1 MKATAPR
8 AGSGALRQRLLTLRE
23 ASLRINEVLEF
34 DEVLTAVLDT
44 ARQLIDAPSGVICVV
59 DEPGQLQRLEASGM
73 NLEQR
78 QALSEP
84 GGVELFEHF
93 SQLSEPLMVPDL
105 AAYLASHGLAQC
117 EPSAVGHSCWAAP
130 IRTGRRAVG
139 CLLLA
144 NAPTTQ
150 QFGDEDAATLAM
162 FASHAAL
169 AIVNALRYRDEQW
182 AREELETAI
191 ETSPVGVLVF
201 DMPSGDPVRANREA
215 LRIVADLHGPDEK
228 PVRLLRLIRVQRAD
242 GRVVS
247 LSELPLAQA
256 LAAGET
262 VRTERIVLVRPGWP
276 RVPVLINATP
286 IRSARGGIESIVVT
300 MQDTSPLEELD
311 RLRSD
316 CLGLASEQ
324 LRSPLVAV
332 KGAVATLLESPQTL
346 EPVEAVQLLRL
357 IDTQTTQMRA
367 IIGDLVDLARIQAG
381 TLPIQVEPAEV
392 ARLVDAATSAP
403 ADVSGCDRVETN
415 VAAGLPFVMADRRRV
430 VQVLNRI
437 VSIASELSNGSA
449 PVRVSARR
457 DGDHVQVAVTLPEGT
472 MPERLERLLTTIP
485 PRLGDDIS
493 RSCGEGLVLAMC
505 RGIVEAHGGRL
516 WVQAD
521 GAGAAVRL
529 ALTLPAARPESVL
542 PSQTPDPSGTQSGTS
557 GHAAQI
563 VAVAHDPLEQR
574 HIQDTL
580 SEGGYRVTVAADID
594 QMWSLVDSHRPDL
607 VLVCLET
614 PDADSVKTTAALRA
628 RSDAPVIF
636 LAGYGQSDAVLHAM
650 EAGAA
655 DYIIKPFSRAELVAR
670 VTAALRPL
678 PAVRNTDGEFS
689 VGDLTIEYASRTVTV
704 AGRPVVLSR
713 IEYQL
718 LCELSCDTGRTLSHD
733 QLIRRVWR
741 SASAGPGAVRSAVK
755 RLRRKLGDQ
764 ATDPAYIITV
774 PDVGYRIGTSAQ
786 RVEPL

>member
-1 MKATAPR
+1 MRANAPR
-8 AGSGALRQRLLTLRE
+8 SATVALRQRLLTLRE

-44 ARQLIDAPSGVICVV
+44 ARELIDAPSGVICVV
-59 DEPGQLQRLEASGM
+59 DESGQLEGLEPSGM
-73 NLEQR
+73 TPLQL
-78 QALSEP
+78 QALSEH
-84 GGVELFEHF
+84 GGVGFFEHF
-93 SQLSEPLMVPDL
+93 CQLSEPLMVQDL
-105 AAYLASHGLAQC
+105 AAYLAFHGLAQC
-117 EPSAVGHSCWAAP
+117 GPLAEGHSCWAAP
-130 IRTGRRAVG
+130 IRAGHRAVG
-139 CLLLA
+139 CMLLA
-144 NAPTTQ
+144 KAPSNQ
-150 QFGDEDAATLAM
+150 ASSDEDAATLAM
-162 FASHAAL
+162 FASYGAS
-169 AIVNALRYRDEQW
+169 AIVNARRFRDEQR

-228 PVRLLRLIRVQRAD
+228 PVRLLRLIRAQRAD

-262 VRTERIVLVRPGWP
+262 VRAERIVLVRPGRP

-286 IRSARGGIESIVVT
+286 IRSAGGGIESIVVT
-300 MQDTSPLEELD
+300 MQDTSALEELD

-316 CLGLASEQ
+316 WLGLVSEQ
-324 LRSPLVAV
+324 LRAPLAAV
-332 KGAVATLLESPQTL
+332 KGAAATLLESLQTL

-357 IDTQTTQMRA
+357 IDTQTTQMRD
-367 IIGDLVDLARIQAG
+367 IIGELADLARIQAG
-381 TLPIQVEPAEV
+381 TLPLDVEPAEV

-403 ADVSGCDRVETN
+403 ADVGCDRVEVD

-430 VQVLNRI
+430 VQVLNHI
-437 VSIASELSNGSA
+437 VSIASGLSNSSA

-472 MPERLERLLTTIP
+472 PPERLERFERLLTTVP

-493 RSCGEGLVLAMC
+493 RTCSEGLMLTVC

-521 GAGAAVRL
+521 RAGASAAL
-529 ALTLPAARPESVL
+529 ALTLPAGRPGSARPSRRPEPLDTHSE
-542 PSQTPDPSGTQSGTS
+542 PSGR
-557 GHAAQI
+557 AARI
-563 VAVAHDPLEQR
+563 VAVEHDPLGQ
-574 HIQDTL
+574 HQIHDTL
-580 SEGGYRVTVAADID
+580 SEAGYRVTVAADID
-594 QMWSLVDSHRPDL
+594 QMWPLVDSHRPDL
-607 VLVCLET
+607 VLVCLEA
-614 PDADSVKTTAALRA
+614 PDADGVKTMAALRA
-628 RSDAPVIF
+628 RSHAPVIF
-636 LAGYGQSDAVLHAM
+636 LAGYGQSGAVLHAM

-655 DYIIKPFSRAELVAR
+655 DYIVKPFSRAELVAR
-670 VTAALRPL
+670 VTAALSPL
-678 PAVRNTDGEFS
+678 PAVCTTGGEFS
-689 VGDLTIEYASRTVTV
+689 VGDLTIDYANRTVTV

-718 LCELSCDTGRTLSHD
+718 LCELSCDTGRALSHD

-741 SASAGPGAVRSAVK
+741 SASANPGAVRSAVK

-764 ATDPAYIITV
+764 ANDPAYIITV
-774 PDVGYRIGTSAQ
+774 PDVGYRIGTPAQ
-786 RVEPL
+786 